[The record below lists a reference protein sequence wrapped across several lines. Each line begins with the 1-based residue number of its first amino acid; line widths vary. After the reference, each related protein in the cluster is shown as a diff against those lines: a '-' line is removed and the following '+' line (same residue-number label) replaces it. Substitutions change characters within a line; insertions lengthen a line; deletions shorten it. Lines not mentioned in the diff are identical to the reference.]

1 VVAPF
6 EDVWL
11 ASGRLAAAFDAGGLV
26 DLSGGLWRRLACG
39 AGRHEPAVHAGH
51 ERRKYLRLARR
62 KEHGSR
68 PTLLKFEG
76 LGRRGRAASERAWR
90 LHDSGFAPRPGRLR
104 HGFLE
109 SDWLFGRPLEAGDYG
124 PRVRDRIAA
133 YLARLVRLEA
143 KPGPPAFEGLAGM
156 LRANAEEALGAAA
169 RPRVAELLRAEP
181 LLRRGAAIAVDGRM
195 LPHEWLDCGG
205 RLVKVDG
212 LGHHD
217 DHFFP
222 GRQDVAWDVAGTSV
236 EFGLDAAAE
245 ADLVAACAAALA
257 DPVLAKRVP
266 FYRAAY
272 LAFRL
277 GYATLGASSLA
288 SGEDA
293 RRFEALRMR
302 YREALVATLLAEA
315 GAPARPRA

>member
-1 VVAPF
+1 
-6 EDVWL
+6 
-11 ASGRLAAAFDAGGLV
+11 
-26 DLSGGLWRRLACG
+26 
-39 AGRHEPAVHAGH
+39 VHPGH

-62 KEHGSR
+62 KEHAPR

-76 LGRRGRAASERAWR
+76 LGRHGRRARERARR
-90 LHDSGFAPRPGRLR
+90 LHDAGFAPRPGGLR

-109 SDWLFGRPLEAGDYG
+109 SEWLFGRPLDGADYG

-133 YLARLVRLEA
+133 YLAQLVRLEES
-143 KPGPPAFEGLAGM
+143 PGPAAFERLAGM
-156 LRANAEEALGAAA
+156 LRVNAEEALGAEAGA
-169 RPRVAELLRAEP
+169 GVAELLRAEP

-222 GRQDVAWDVAGTSV
+222 GRQDVAWDVAGASV

-245 ADLVAACAAALA
+245 ADLVAACATALA
-257 DPVLAKRVP
+257 DPALAGRMP
-266 FYRAAY
+266 FHRAAY

-288 SGEDA
+288 GSEDA
-293 RRFEALRMR
+293 RRFDTLRTR
-302 YREALVATLLAEA
+302 YREALAATLLAQA
-315 GAPARPRA
+315 GAPARARA